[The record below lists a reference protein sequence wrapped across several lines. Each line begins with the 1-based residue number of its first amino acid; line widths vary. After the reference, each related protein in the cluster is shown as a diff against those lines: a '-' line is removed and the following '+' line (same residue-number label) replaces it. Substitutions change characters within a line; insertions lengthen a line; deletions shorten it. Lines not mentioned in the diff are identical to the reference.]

1 MNRSPAVAADLQ
13 PHGHRIIIAEQVHD
27 GSDLIIF
34 GGADKRALARG
45 QSGID
50 EEVEQKVKP
59 MLQHY
64 ASADISFEN
73 YMYYKIKVKG
83 LRTAGI

>member
-1 MNRSPAVAADLQ
+1 
-13 PHGHRIIIAEQVHD
+13 
-27 GSDLIIF
+27 
-34 GGADKRALARG
+34 
-45 QSGID
+45 
-50 EEVEQKVKP
+50 